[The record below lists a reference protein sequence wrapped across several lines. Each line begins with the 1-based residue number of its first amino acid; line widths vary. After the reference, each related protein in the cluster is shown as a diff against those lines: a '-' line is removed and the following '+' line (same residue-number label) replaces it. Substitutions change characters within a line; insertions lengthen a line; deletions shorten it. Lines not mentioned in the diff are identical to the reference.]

1 MKKLALLATLVLAA
15 ATTQAE
21 TVLICHAQSV
31 PEALAANFR
40 SPLSNALIQQVF
52 DFYFDRGDIAFDTAF
67 SLEDGAPSPT
77 WLGTLSTRYG
87 ADKVLYVQVT
97 WKKGADG
104 RAELERIDYE
114 EVGPH
119 AKVIRQ
125 GSFKVDLVPGSK
137 DEDQQVKVATDRVL
151 AGLSS

>member
-1 MKKLALLATLVLAA
+1 MKKLAVLIAFVLAGTA
-15 ATTQAE
+15 AHAE

-31 PEALAANFR
+31 PEALGANFR
-40 SPLSNALIQQVF
+40 SPLSSALVQQVF
-52 DFYFDRGDIAFDTAF
+52 DFYFDRGDIAFDTDF
-67 SLEDGAPSPT
+67 SLEDGAPSTT
-77 WLGTLSTRYG
+77 WLGTLSARYG

-97 WKKGADG
+97 WKKGTDG

-125 GSFKVDLVPGSK
+125 GSFKADLVSGAK
-137 DEDQQVKVATDRVL
+137 DEDQQVKAVTERVL
-151 AGLSS
+151 ALLSS